1 MIEINAEIWSLS
13 QLKDDMVINDYLHDL
28 IISHIETG
36 KLQSGEKLP
45 AYRVL
50 AKHYSVH
57 DTSVQRIYGR
67 LVDKGWLEAK
77 LGSGTYVSFNF
88 PNSNH
93 FYPET
98 QAVKWL
104 PIPLGQPPFIK
115 EEEGFYKQDFVT
127 IGFDVP
133 DSQYVLQGL
142 EFSKTKKNYN
152 VYKKNTQ
159 LARIKATQGAAYKA
173 AIFEYLNSK
182 RSFLI
187 NRSGLEVVLG
197 RKESLQQ
204 VFNVLL
210 KPDDVIVNTSPKD
223 EELCN
228 ILKNYKEVKS
238 HEIPMDHNFLIE
250 LKILLSHTKIKVI
263 HLRPQCSFPESYVLE
278 SNICAELLSLAI
290 AHSFYIFEE
299 DDYHEFW
306 REKMPFTPLVCYEHK
321 GHVIYSGAL
330 SLISPYTQQ
339 TRTIVA
345 SEEFIKL
352 FQKQSLPI
360 SPYKDIILEQMITDM
375 LNNNKLWHMI
385 KRMQNE
391 INNNCFDSYM
401 LMVNALSK
409 VLILNKP
416 TSGLSIWL
424 EFPDDEVLSSSIEY
438 LERNGFQVPYLPG
451 SQKAGPGVKNVR
463 LGFASWKREFAEE
476 YSKALIAK
484 YSSLS

>member
-1 MIEINAEIWSLS
+1 MIEINAEIWSIS
-13 QLKDDMVINDYLHDL
+13 QLKDDLVINDYLHDL

-50 AKHYSVH
+50 AKHYNV
-57 DTSVQRIYGR
+57 TPTTVQRIYDR
-67 LVDKGWLEAK
+67 LADKGWLEAK
-77 LGSGTYVSFNF
+77 IGSGTYVSFNF

-104 PIPLGQPPFIK
+104 PIPLGKPLIVRG
-115 EEEGFYKQDFVT
+115 EENLHVHDFAT
-127 IGFDVP
+127 IGFDMP

-142 EFSKTKKNYN
+142 EFSKTKKDYD
-152 VYKKNTQ
+152 VYEKNTQ

-187 NRSGLEVVLG
+187 NRSGLEVILG

-210 KPDDVIVNTSPKD
+210 KPDDAIINTSPKD
-223 EELCN
+223 KELCN

-238 HEIPMDHNFLIE
+238 HVIPMDHHFLWE
-250 LKILLSHTKIKVI
+250 LKNLLNHTKIKVL
-263 HLRPQCSFPESYVLE
+263 HLRPQCSFPESYILE
-278 SNICAELLSLAI
+278 SSICDELLSLAI
-290 AHSFYIFEE
+290 EHGFYIIEE
-299 DDYHEFW
+299 DDYHECW
-306 REKMPFTPLVCYEHK
+306 HETKPFKPLVCYDHK
-321 GHVIYSGAL
+321 GHVIYCGAF
-330 SLISPYTQQ
+330 SLLAPYTQQ

-345 SEEFIKL
+345 SDEFIELLKL
-352 FQKQSLPI
+352 NPLPI
-360 SPYKDIILEQMITDM
+360 SPFRDIILERMIID
-375 LNNNKLWHMI
+375 LLANNKLWQMI
-385 KRMQNE
+385 KKMQTEMNK
-391 INNNCFDSYM
+391 NWFGSCM
-401 LMVNALSK
+401 LMDNALNK

-416 TSGLSIWL
+416 SSGLSIWL
-424 EFPDDEVLSSSIEY
+424 EFPDDEVLLRSIAY
-438 LERNGFQVPYLPG
+438 LERNGFQIPYLPG

-463 LGFASWKREFAEE
+463 LGFATWNKEFAEE